1 MDAYPFSNAWCRPL
15 LPVTWPEL
23 VRHYLEDNQVTPPFV
38 EAQEALDALK
48 QSDYCALSG
57 AHRLMLLEA
66 LIHAVTDTE
75 IVRKCAPPALH
86 ATSHVLTCF
95 TKSMRERICFRK
107 SLSNLRL
114 IDVGCFS

>member
-1 MDAYPFSNAWCRPL
+1 VKPFSNVWCRPL

-38 EAQEALDALK
+38 EAREALDALK

-75 IVRKCAPPALH
+75 IVRKCAPQALH
-86 ATSHVLTCF
+86 ASSHV
-95 TKSMRERICFRK
+95 SICFRK
-107 SLSNLRL
+107 CLSNLRL
-114 IDVGCFS
+114 FRAVCFF